1 MTDIEKYVQSRL
13 FDLQNNEY
21 KAFHSKLMPTVDDKK
36 IIGVRVPELRK
47 LSVELWKNGIGE
59 EFIKN
64 LPHTY
69 YEEDNIHAFC
79 IEKIKDFDRALKET
93 EKFLPCIDNWATC
106 DMFSPKVFAENADK
120 IYKKSLEWIAS
131 DKIYTIRY
139 GIGMLMRYFLD
150 ENFTEEVLNIVSDV
164 KSDEYY
170 VNMMIAWFF
179 ATALAKQY
187 DSTIKYIENKK
198 LDTWVHNKSIQK
210 AIESNRISV
219 DTKNYLRTLK
229 IYNR

>member
-1 MTDIEKYVQSRL
+1 MTDTEKYVQARL
-13 FDLQNNEY
+13 FDLQDTEY
-21 KAFHSKLMPTVDDKK
+21 KAFHSKLMPTVNPDK

-47 LSVELWKNGIGE
+47 LSKELWKDSIGE
-59 EFIKN
+59 NFIKN
-64 LPHTY
+64 LPHKY
-69 YEEDNIHAFC
+69 YEEYNIHAFF
-79 IEKIKDFDRALKET
+79 IEKIKDFDLALEET
-93 EKFLPCIDNWATC
+93 ERLLPYIDNWATC
-106 DMFSPKVFAENADK
+106 DMFSPKVFAKKTDT
-120 IYKKSLEWIAS
+120 IYEKSLEWIKS
-131 DKIYTIRY
+131 DKTYTVRY

-150 ENFTEEVLNIVSDV
+150 ERFTEEVLNIVADV

-187 DSTIKYIENKK
+187 GSTIKYIENKK
-198 LDTWVHNKSIQK
+198 LDTWVHNKAIQK

-229 IYNR
+229 N